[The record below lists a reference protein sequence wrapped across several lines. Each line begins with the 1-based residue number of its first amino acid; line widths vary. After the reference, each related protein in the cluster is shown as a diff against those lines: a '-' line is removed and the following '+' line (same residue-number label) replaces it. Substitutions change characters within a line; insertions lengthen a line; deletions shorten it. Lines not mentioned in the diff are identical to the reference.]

1 LRKIGTGLKFVIVG
15 GIAIAI
21 FFFLFPVL
29 WLVLTSLKTTKLV
42 FSVPPAFLFRPTFQS
57 YYDLFI
63 RKGFGQY
70 VLNSAYVACFSTVVG
85 LILAI
90 PAAYIL
96 SQAKRGFSRAL
107 LVGLLIIR
115 MVPPIIFLVP
125 IYIVYSKLD
134 LLGSRLGL
142 MLGYQVFLIPFATW
156 VIWSS
161 FKDLPRDL
169 ADASRID
176 GCSPIETLLYI
187 FLPLAIPTIG
197 VAFIFCFIFC
207 WNEFMFALVL
217 TGRVTRTAPVVTA
230 TFLGERDID
239 WPAIAAAGTALI
251 TPTVVLMF
259 FVAERLVRGL
269 TAGALKE

>member
-1 LRKIGTGLKFVIVG
+1 M
-15 GIAIAI
+15 
-21 FFFLFPVL
+21 
-29 WLVLTSLKTTKLV
+29 
-42 FSVPPAFLFRPTFQS
+42 
-57 YYDLFI
+57 
-63 RKGFGQY
+63 
-70 VLNSAYVACFSTVVG
+70 NSASVACLSTIIG
-85 LILAI
+85 LVLAI
-90 PAAYIL
+90 PAAYVL
-96 SQAKRGFSRAL
+96 SQVRGGLSRTS

-115 MVPPIIFLVP
+115 MIPPIIFLVP
-125 IYIVYSKLD
+125 IYIIYNRLN

-142 MLGYQVFLIPFATW
+142 IFGYQVFLVPFATW
-156 VIWSS
+156 VIWSF

-169 ADASRID
+169 VDASRID
-176 GCSPIETLLYI
+176 GCSPIGTLLHI
-187 FLPLAIPTIG
+187 FLPLATPIVS

-217 TGRVTRTAPVVTA
+217 TGRVTRTAPVITA